1 MPTASLAAVTPA
13 AKDSF
18 TISELAAEFD
28 VTPRTIRFYEAE
40 RLIAPERDGA
50 ESHLFEARPAQ
61 GSAGSCAASG
71 SASASRRSPSFSTC
85 MTAPGR
91 RSSTEALAER
101 VQARIA
107 ALEAQRRDLDATID
121 ELKQFTA
128 TISTTAA
135 ARPLSH
141 SEGPSMPSYTAPVRD
156 TQFVLDE
163 VINLQ
168 KYANLPGFSEASR
181 R

>member
-13 AKDSF
+13 AKGSF

-40 RLIAPERDGA
+40 RLIAPKRAGQARIYSKRDRARLGWILRGKRVGFSLA
-50 ESHLFEARPAQ
+50 EIAELLDMYD
-61 GSAGSCAASG
+61 SAGPAKQH
-71 SASASRRSPSFSTC
+71 R
-85 MTAPGR
+85 
-91 RSSTEALAER
+91 ALAER

-128 TISTTAA
+128 SLDNRSGAA
-135 ARPLSH
+135 AEP
-141 SEGPSMPSYTAPVRD
+141 
-156 TQFVLDE
+156 Q
-163 VINLQ
+163 
-168 KYANLPGFSEASR
+168 R
-181 R
+181 RTVNA